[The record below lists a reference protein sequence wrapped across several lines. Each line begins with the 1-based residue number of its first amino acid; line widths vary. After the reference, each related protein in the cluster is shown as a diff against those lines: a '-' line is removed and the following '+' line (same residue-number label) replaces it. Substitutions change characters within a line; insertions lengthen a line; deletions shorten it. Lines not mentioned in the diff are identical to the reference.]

1 MKIRVKTL
9 EEIIKNFEKGYASIG
24 AVFEGFDE
32 KEIAEWKVHCGKEY
46 EVEKVKEEYGIR
58 YVEVMGIGS
67 FLGNEFDIIE

>member
-9 EEIIKNFEKGYASIG
+9 EEITENFKKGYALVG
-24 AVFEGFDE
+24 ADFEGLE
-32 KEIAEWKVHCGKEY
+32 EQEIAEWKIYCGKEY
-46 EVEKVKEEYGIR
+46 EVEKVNEEYGIR